1 MFARRDVLAGVGGF
15 SPDYFLYFEDYDLSM
30 RIRRRSQIAYVGRVR
45 IVHHGGEA
53 AKKGKAHV
61 RLFLASA
68 LRFFRTHGW
77 KIA

>member
-1 MFARRDVLAGVGGF
+1 MFARRDELAAVGGF
-15 SPDYFLYFEDYDLSM
+15 SPDYFLYFEDYDLSI
-30 RIRRRSQIAYVGRVR
+30 RLRRRSRIAYVNRVR

-53 AKKGKAHV
+53 AKKGRTHV
-61 RLFLASA
+61 RLFLTSA